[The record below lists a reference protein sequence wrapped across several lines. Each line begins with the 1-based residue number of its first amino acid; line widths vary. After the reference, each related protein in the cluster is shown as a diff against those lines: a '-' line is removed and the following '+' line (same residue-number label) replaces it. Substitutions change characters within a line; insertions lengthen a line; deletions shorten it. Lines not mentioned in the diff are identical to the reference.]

1 MLQKGDDQMRTCRTA
16 SSILVVT
23 AGILPAPAILP
34 GRAYAA
40 DEDIEFQLLPLSAD
54 APPNQNPQ
62 SLEWWIS
69 GNEVFMTS
77 GGREVWLELR
87 IGDWDPGDT
96 GLKAT
101 AYLAHID
108 SSGYSA
114 GLQGTLTAF
123 QTPICNANDDC
134 VAWLGEGAECPVAF
148 FPAPCPT
155 AWINYSDPTFI
166 FYDQPVLG
174 AADTTTL
181 DYRFGAVLLG
191 PPIES
196 PHIGDMHCGTFVL
209 TVPGDAKGTF
219 TVGLYGPPYTHL
231 ADEHGEF
238 IGPIV
243 TVPARI
249 TVVEC
254 GGPDC
259 QPNGI
264 PDGCDILFGYSE
276 DCQSNDIPD
285 KCDVAGGTS
294 EDCDRNMVP
303 DECDDDTDGD
313 GVIDGCDLCPND
325 PNKIIPRVCGCG
337 VPDVDT
343 DSDSV
348 LDCLDGCPED
358 SNKIAP
364 GVCGCGVLDTD
375 TDLDTVLDCVDQCPG
390 EDDRM
395 DTNGNGTPDCLEWW
409 PVPAVSFWG
418 LIVLT
423 LLLVAAGKVYFGR

>member
-1 MLQKGDDQMRTCRTA
+1 MRTSRTA
-16 SSILVVT
+16 SSILVMT
-23 AGILPAPAILP
+23 AGILTAPAIFP
-34 GRAYAA
+34 GRAYAGG
-40 DEDIEFQLLPLSAD
+40 EEIEFQLLPVSAD

-69 GNEVFMTS
+69 GNEIFMTS
-77 GGREVWLELR
+77 GGRDVWLELR
-87 IGDWDPGDT
+87 IGDWDPDDT
-96 GLKAT
+96 GLTVKAYD
-101 AYLAHID
+101 ARID
-108 SSGYSA
+108 SSGYTA
-114 GLQGTLTAF
+114 GLSGTLTGPEARWC
-123 QTPICNANDDC
+123 PNGDADC
-134 VAWLGEGAECPVAF
+134 IDSLGDGSWCPVAGI
-148 FPAPCPT
+148 PMPCRT
-155 AWINYSDPTFI
+155 AWIDRYNTTFI
-166 FYDQPVLG
+166 FHGQAHLG
-174 AADTTTL
+174 AVDLSTIE
-181 DYRFGAVLLG
+181 YRFGATLLG
-191 PPIES
+191 IPILS
-196 PHIGDMHCGTFVL
+196 PHIGDMYGGTFVL
-209 TVPGDAKGTF
+209 SVSQDAKGTF
-219 TVGLYGPPYTHL
+219 IVGLYGPPQTGL
-231 ADEHGEF
+231 SDEDYNLL
-238 IGPIV
+238 GPIV
-243 TVPARI
+243 TIPAKI
-249 TVVEC
+249 TIVEC

-294 EDCDRNMVP
+294 EDCDRNRVP

-348 LDCLDGCPED
+348 LDCRDGCPED

-375 TDLDTVLDCVDQCPG
+375 SDLDTVLDCLDQCPG

-395 DTNGNGTPDCLEWW
+395 DTNDNGTPDCLEWR
-409 PVPAVSFWG
+409 PVPAVSCWG

-423 LLLVAAGKVYFGR
+423 LLLVAGGKLYFGRRPVTQA